1 MTPAARIQAVIELLT
16 EVEATPRPADTLAS
30 LYFRARRFIGSKDRQ
45 AINTRFFRIMREYY
59 RLSWW
64 IKQSNLPPT
73 PRYMVIAALILDK
86 EHSAVSLPNI
96 FSGEKFA
103 PDELKPAEQRLANA
117 LEGKKLNDPAMPL
130 QQRMECPDWA
140 FEPLQN
146 TLGDRFEEE
155 LSAMLGTAPMDL
167 RVNPIKAKRDEVLKR
182 LKEDGFNVEL
192 GKISPYSIRVFDR
205 PPITQHQ
212 LYMEGHIE
220 IQDEGSQMVA
230 VVADAKPGE
239 QVVDFCAGAGGK
251 TLALGATMENK
262 GRIIA
267 MDVLGGRLNR
277 AKERFRRAGL
287 HNIETRALTSERD
300 KYVKRHPGK
309 FDLVL
314 VDAPCTGVGTWRRDP
329 DKRWRQLGPGLS
341 ALVPLQRSILESCF
355 RMVKPGGRLVYATC
369 SLLPE
374 ENEDQIAAFI
384 RDYPEFSVRPIREF
398 MDVPGA
404 DTYLKMTPAQHDT
417 DGFFAAVLIR
427 SKDAKVKKEKEKD
440 IEADKEDES
449 EQVFEAGQDDD
460 A

>member
-1 MTPAARIQAVIELLT
+1 MTPAARIQAVIELLA

-45 AINTRFFRIMREYY
+45 AINTRFYRIMREYY

-64 IKQSNLPPT
+64 VKQSNLPPT
-73 PRYMVIAALILDK
+73 SRYMVIAALILDK
-86 EHSAVSLPNI
+86 EHSAASLPKI

-103 PDELKPAEQRLANA
+103 PDELKPPEKRLAAA
-117 LEGKKLNDPAMPL
+117 LEGKKLDDPAMPL

-140 FEPLQN
+140 FAPLQAA
-146 TLGDRFEEE
+146 LGDRFEEE
-155 LSAMLGTAPMDL
+155 MKVMLGTAPMDL
-167 RVNPIKAKRDEVLKR
+167 RVNPIKAKRDEVLKQ
-182 LKEDGFNVEL
+182 LQEDGFSVEA

-205 PPITQHQ
+205 PAITQHP
-212 LYMEGHIE
+212 LYQDGHIE

-230 VVADAKPGE
+230 LVADAKPGE

-251 TLALGATMENK
+251 TLALGAAMQNK

-329 DKRWRQLGPGLS
+329 DKRWRQLGPGLP
-341 ALVPLQRSILESCF
+341 ALVPLQRSILESAY

-369 SLLPE
+369 SMLPD
-374 ENEDQIAAFI
+374 ENENQVESFV
-384 RDYPEFSVRPIREF
+384 RDYPEFSVRPVSEF

-427 SKDAKVKKEKEKD
+427 SKDAKIKKEKTD
-440 IEADKEDES
+440 T
-449 EQVFEAGQDDD
+449 DD
-460 A
+460 AEDKDNAE